1 MWGIYWPMA
10 IIRQRVPGGVW
21 LARFFDR
28 DGKRIERSTGE
39 TDEAEALAAARE
51 MEAAAR
57 AATSAGRFRDRLAEL
72 NRIAIGASVT
82 PTMAAWCKTWM
93 DTRKLSVVP
102 STAAFYQK
110 ALDDFLEF
118 LGPYANKPLD
128 LIQPEQVEAW
138 RNGIAQ
144 RRSKRTA
151 NHRHKILRMVFR
163 AARLRG
169 HISRDPAE
177 AVATLR
183 RDSTGSPRRPFS
195 RDELASLL
203 AACPSPEWKSLV
215 MFGVYTGQRLKDLC
229 LLRWRD
235 IEGGVLAIQ
244 TGKTG
249 RAVRIPLAAPL
260 VHFLTTYRP
269 PGQFVHPA
277 AAAAIESHAKG
288 SSSTVARQFLEILAA
303 AGLRTKRPHRK
314 SQTGERKVE
323 ALSFHALRHTC
334 VSLLA
339 TAGVPRAVAMEIA
352 GHESEAVH
360 RLYTHVGDEAMKA
373 ALAKLP
379 VIAV

>member
-1 MWGIYWPMA
+1 MA

-28 DGKRIERSTGE
+28 DGRRIERSTGE

-72 NRIAIGASVT
+72 NRIATGAGVT
-82 PTMAAWCKTWM
+82 PTVAAWCKTWM
-93 DTRKLSVVP
+93 DTRRLSVVP
-102 STAAFYQK
+102 STARFYQH
-110 ALDDFLEF
+110 AIDDFLRF
-118 LGPYANKPLD
+118 LGPAANKAVD
-128 LIQPEQVEAW
+128 LVQPEQVEAW
-138 RNGIAQ
+138 RNAIAKE
-144 RRSKRTA
+144 RAKKTA

-183 RDSTGSPRRPFS
+183 RDSSGSPRRAFTH
-195 RDELASLL
+195 DELARLL

-215 MFGVYTGQRLKDLC
+215 MFGIYTGQRLKDLC
-229 LLRWRD
+229 LLRWKD

-260 VHFLTTYRP
+260 VAFLTGYRP
-269 PGQFVHPA
+269 PGPFVHPA
-277 AAAAIESHAKG
+277 AAAAIQANQRA
-288 SSSTVARQFLEILAA
+288 SSGTVARQFMDILAK
-303 AGLRTKRPHRK
+303 AGLRGKRPHRK
-314 SQTGERKVE
+314 AKDTGRQVE

-373 ALAKLP
+373 ALEKMP
-379 VIAV
+379 VIAG